1 MSGGSNHLNWE
12 AHALVLAGI
21 VSTGENHADEFWF
34 CRILMMS
41 RLRNINA
48 I

>member
-1 MSGGSNHLNWE
+1 LNWE
-12 AHALVLAGI
+12 AHALALAGVI
-21 VSTGENHADEFWF
+21 CERASIDENHADEFWL
-34 CRILMMS
+34 CRIPMMS